1 MDFRQ
6 TTGDSPMVTAL
17 TLMSDH
23 RRKLLILTVLSFL
36 ALC

>member
-6 TTGDSPMVTAL
+6 TTGDLTMFIAL
-17 TLMSDH
+17 TLIDDH
-23 RRKLLILTVLSFL
+23 RRKLLILTALSFL